1 MDNQK
6 DFIKKLEKWKL
17 KYPELDFL
25 SLKLI
30 EYQQR
35 LINKHITLME
45 FEVLIDTLTNFKNVE
60 QKLKNAI
67 ERDKIQEALDFLKD
81 LGKLAALVIV
91 L

>member
-6 DFIKKLEKWKL
+6 DFIEKLEVWEL
-17 KYPELDFL
+17 NYPELDFL

-30 EYQQR
+30 EYQQE
-35 LINKHITLME
+35 LEKKHITLIE
-45 FEVLIDTLTNFKNVE
+45 FEVLVDTLTNFKNVE

-67 ERDKIQEALDFLKD
+67 ERDKIQEALDFFKD
-81 LGKLAALVIV
+81 LAKLAALVIV